1 MTYSGSN
8 YMEWTYDA
16 SGLPTERREVGT
28 KWMKKVNNGGV
39 ISEKR
44 YLDNLDYSGGN
55 LEAIYFAGGRVVP
68 EGAEYAYQYII
79 RDHPAC
85 AGQVLGNSRVM
96 FKDF

>member
-1 MTYSGSN
+1 M
-8 YMEWTYDA
+8 A
-16 SGLPTERREVGT
+16 QAGLPAERSEVGN
-28 KWMKKVNNGGV
+28 KWLKKVNNGGV

-44 YLDNLDYSGGN
+44 YLDNLEYTGST

-68 EGAEYAYQYII
+68 KGAGYAYQYII

-96 FKDF
+96 FKNFYSKTLRP